1 MPKMFFSNTNTGVV
15 VYHYELEDDTSDFTI
30 AIEHGPDESTTSGA
44 HCAWCGDPP
53 TATVATVFVHS
64 MQRNW
69 LSKRQ
74 PAVDREANHEY
85 AR

>member
-1 MPKMFFSNTNTGVV
+1 MFFSNTNTGVV

-53 TATVATVFVHS
+53 
-64 MQRNW
+64 
-69 LSKRQ
+69 
-74 PAVDREANHEY
+74 DRHGSHGICTFHAAQLVKQAA
-85 AR
+85 ARRRSRG